1 MATNLHASS
10 LLQKRFLHSPPLHS
24 LRFRRASIARLA
36 KFNVSELLG
45 GRGLCNGEKGVEKEL
60 TKPKPKIESEQA
72 CVDPES
78 ELKSEE
84 SGSLGV
90 DPDGFEKEM
99 MGFTGGFPGGEKGL
113 KLFIEKNP
121 PPPKDKQGN
130 DTLDIVLSKKKPTVP
145 DLPLFL
151 PGMIVIVKNPRNP
164 FYMYCGIVQ
173 RVTDGKVGVLFEGGN
188 WDKLITFELDELE
201 RRDKGP
207 PMVNPKSAILETMV
221 EKSA

>member
-1 MATNLHASS
+1 MATNLNASS
-10 LLQKRFLHSPPLHS
+10 LLHKRFLHSPPLHP
-24 LRFRRASIARLA
+24 LRFRRANIAPLA

-45 GRGLCNGEKGVEKEL
+45 GRGLCNGEEGVQKEISKPK
-60 TKPKPKIESEQA
+60 TKPAS
-72 CVDPES
+72 VDPES

-121 PPPKDKQGN
+121 PPPKDKG
-130 DTLDIVLSKKKPTVP
+130 DETLDIVLSKKKPSVP

-151 PGMIVIVKNPRNP
+151 PGMIAIVKNPRNP

-207 PMVNPKSAILETMV
+207 PMVNPKSAIIETMV